1 MGTPPKPS
9 DPSEVLSTRRDEALK
24 GGSADM
30 LYVEFSVDKDANS
43 DDRRQWAVA
52 NPSYPH
58 RTGESAILR
67 MKKNLGDDSLR
78 REGLGIWDET
88 TVSSSIDPRLWA
100 NGTVETRADGGVIS
114 FCIDMSPD
122 RSSGHRRAKPR
133 DGAAVRTE
141 VTRHEGHGEHHQRH
155 GPGVRLRIGHADRRH
170 AEASIR
176 CGSAPIGHGG
186 GERDHKADWQKQ
198 RVRLEQDGI
207 RHRHLA
213 IDSLHDGIAGSVD
226 HTTQSEQMAARH
238 ALEGE
243 DYDMTDEG
251 IWSAAVK
258 RPLDVNS
265 LNVAGIDG
273 VVDED
278 MPMIGALCKVWRD
291 CYPYNLIR
299 QHTRLPFPPEA

>member
-141 VTRHEGHGEHHQRH
+141 VTRHEVMVNTINGMGQACGCVLDMLTAGTLKH
-155 GPGVRLRIGHADRRH
+155 LSDADQPQLATAVANATTR
-170 AEASIR
+170 
-176 CGSAPIGHGG
+176 PIGKSSAFGWNKTG
-186 GERDHKADWQKQ
+186 SDIDISPLIACTMALQGAWTTRRNPNRWQH
-198 RVRLEQDGI
+198 VM
-207 RHRHLA
+207 H
-213 IDSLHDGIAGSVD
+213 
-226 HTTQSEQMAARH
+226 
-238 ALEGE
+238 
-243 DYDMTDEG
+243 
-251 IWSAAVK
+251 
-258 RPLDVNS
+258 
-265 LNVAGIDG
+265 
-273 VVDED
+273 
-278 MPMIGALCKVWRD
+278 
-291 CYPYNLIR
+291 
-299 QHTRLPFPPEA
+299 